1 MTMMVVERMMVDMT
15 VVVDMVVMVVV
26 DMVVLAL
33 VMMVS
38 RERTSLLC
46 ENK

>member
-1 MTMMVVERMMVDMT
+1 MVVERMMVDMT

>member
-1 MTMMVVERMMVDMT
+1 MMVDMT

-46 ENK
+46 ENR

>member
-1 MTMMVVERMMVDMT
+1 MMVDMT

-46 ENK
+46 ENW

>member
-1 MTMMVVERMMVDMT
+1 MMVVERMMVDMT
-15 VVVDMVVMVVV
+15 VVVEMVVMVVV

>member
-1 MTMMVVERMMVDMT
+1 MVVERMMVDMT

-46 ENK
+46 ENR

>member
-1 MTMMVVERMMVDMT
+1 MMVVERMMVDMT

>member
-1 MTMMVVERMMVDMT
+1 MTTMVVERMM
-15 VVVDMVVMVVV
+15 VDMVVMVVV

-46 ENK
+46 ENR

>member
-1 MTMMVVERMMVDMT
+1 MMVDMT
-15 VVVDMVVMVVV
+15 VVVEMVVMVVV

>member
-46 ENK
+46 ENR

>member
-1 MTMMVVERMMVDMT
+1 MMVVERMMVDMT

-46 ENK
+46 ENR